1 MGSPSGHR
9 AGFHAG
15 RHSNNRRASCCARG
29 GRVPVRCIRT
39 GSGTSPHRST
49 PAVTRACSVRFRSGD
64 LGSGGVGRN
73 TMIAE
78 TVECAYCGQPKSD
91 RVRKCPHCGNG

>member
-1 MGSPSGHR
+1 MAAASR
-9 AGFHAG
+9 A
-15 RHSNNRRASCCARG
+15 RS
-29 GRVPVRCIRT
+29 VRC
-39 GSGTSPHRST
+39 
-49 PAVTRACSVRFRSGD
+49 RSGYPGPVSVD
-64 LGSGGVGRN
+64 RS